1 MKIGIMNNINTAK
14 LEIKSSLAVLLC
26 LYKMTTTLLGGGREF
41 YGMPAGQ
48 FHLSAFNKAKTVLK

>member
-1 MKIGIMNNINTAK
+1 
-14 LEIKSSLAVLLC
+14 
-26 LYKMTTTLLGGGREF
+26 MTTTLLGGGREF